1 MLSSSLRVSPS
12 LRSGELGTGRPAAAP
27 CAATDRQSRIRRFV
41 CLALALCVGL
51 GVAACGGGE
60 KEKKAAPSTT
70 VAPVTTVAGAPV
82 DANRA
87 PLTGL
92 ALEAPVNRPA
102 LVVKIDNAPKARPQ
116 FGIAQADMVIE
127 EGVEG
132 GITRF
137 ATVFHSRD
145 AGSVGP
151 VRSARSTD
159 IHLATPLQ
167 RPLYAYSGAAPGIEA
182 MLNRSPF
189 VNVGIGRLPGAY
201 RRERSRPSPYN
212 LFSSTQAL
220 FAAAPAGATN
230 PKPLFDIG
238 GADEKPAGEPVKK
251 LTLAWVGRVR
261 TDVTWTWEPNWK
273 RVQNGT
279 PHVDAGGGAIT
290 PRNIVVLFVKY
301 EDTGSRDNSGEPVP
315 EAKLIGEGDAWV
327 LRDGTLVRGKW
338 RKPSEEAP
346 IKLLDAQ
353 GKDVRLLPGQT
364 WVELPAPGMGSVA

>member
-1 MLSSSLRVSPS
+1 MFCL
-12 LRSGELGTGRPAAAP
+12 LGAAL
-27 CAATDRQSRIRRFV
+27 V
-41 CLALALCVGL
+41 LAGGC
-51 GVAACGGGE
+51 GGE
-60 KEKKAAPSTT
+60 KEKPKAAPTT
-70 VAPVTTVAGAPV
+70 TGAPATTAVAAPV
-82 DANRA
+82 DPNRA

-92 ALEAPVNRPA
+92 PLTAPVNRPA

-116 FGIAQADMVIE
+116 FGLAAADLVIE

-167 RPLYAYSGAAPGIEA
+167 RPLYAYSGAAPQIEV

-201 RRERSRPSPYN
+201 RRERSRPQPYN

-220 FAAAPAGATN
+220 YAAAPAGATN
-230 PKPLFDIG
+230 PKPLFDIA
-238 GADEKPAGEPVKK
+238 GADARPEGGPVTKV
-251 LTLAWVGRVR
+251 TLAWVGNVR
-261 TDVTWTWEPNWK
+261 TDVTWTWNGSRWQ

-279 PHVDAGGGAIT
+279 PHVDAAGGEIA
-290 PRNIVVLFVKY
+290 PRNIVVLFVRY
-301 EDTGSRDNSGEPVP
+301 EDTGSRDNSGAAVP
-315 EAKLIGEGDAWV
+315 EAKLVGEGEAFV
-327 LRDGTLVRGKW
+327 VRENTIVRGKW
-338 RKPSEEAP
+338 RKPSDEAP
-346 IKLLDAQ
+346 IQLLDPQ

-364 WVELPAPGMGSVA
+364 WVELPAPGMGSAS